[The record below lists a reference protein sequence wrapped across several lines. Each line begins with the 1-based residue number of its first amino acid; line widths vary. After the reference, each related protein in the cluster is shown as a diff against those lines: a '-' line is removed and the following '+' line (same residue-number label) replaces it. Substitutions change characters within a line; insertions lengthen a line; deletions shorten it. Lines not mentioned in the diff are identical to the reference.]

1 MKKVLDFLC
10 PMWYHQYVIEIE
22 RGDKD
27 EGRYSSAV

>member
-1 MKKVLDFLC
+1 MLAFSGV
-10 PMWYHQYVIEIE
+10 MWYHQYVIDFE